1 MDARQRRGGPLGALA
16 ALVLALAGVAL
27 ALLAGEAV
35 LRLAGFQY
43 HLMPTVQFG
52 WPDPQTIASNYA
64 DDPDLFWVTKDYRQK
79 LRLARK
85 TRPDVIFMG
94 DSCTE
99 FGHYPERAL
108 EESSRLTGT
117 ASTGVH
123 LAAGGWTSEQ
133 GLLQLQRDVLSIHPR
148 VIVVYYGWN
157 DHWIALGPTDP
168 QLERVRPW
176 LQLAEHFRLAQAGLK
191 VWVGGSNRRG
201 DKPPRVSPERYLS
214 NLETIAHEARD
225 AGIVPILVTAP
236 SNHVPGREPEYLQI
250 RHVNRLSDV
259 VPLHAQYVDLTR
271 QAAKE
276 GHAVLCDAFAA
287 LKARPDTA
295 TLFRNDGIHFTDA
308 GDAVL
313 GQVVGQCL
321 APALQR
327 RS

>member
-1 MDARQRRGGPLGALA
+1 MLSSRARALA
-16 ALVLALAGVAL
+16 AAGVIAAGVLLGL
-27 ALLAGEAV
+27 AVTEIG
-35 LRLAGFQY
+35 LRLAGFEY
-43 HLMPTVQFG
+43 RPFPIVQFG
-52 WPDPQTIASNYA
+52 WPDPKAISEGYES
-64 DDPDLFWVTKDYRQK
+64 DPELLWVTRDYHQVLQAGHRE
-79 LRLARK
+79 
-85 TRPDVIFMG
+85 RPAVVFMG
-94 DSCTE
+94 DSCTQ
-99 FGHYPERAL
+99 FGTYPSKTLAVLAVQRPQL
-108 EESSRLTGT
+108 SH
-117 ASTGVH
+117 GVKVGV
-123 LAAGGWTSEQ
+123 GGWTVVQ
-133 GLLQLQRDVLSIHPR
+133 GNWQLARDVLPMHPR
-148 VIVVYYGWN
+148 VVTIYYGWN

-287 LKARPDTA
+287 LKAPPDTA